1 MLLTA
6 LWSKLHWKCLFPS
19 PQQLKTVKLVIVAL
33 LLTGL
38 AASARTYSQKV
49 TISEKNVP
57 IEKVFS
63 IIEQQTGYVFFYDEA
78 LLAKARKVNIQAAN
92 LPLAEVLKLCFQ
104 DQPLTYAIVDET
116 IIVKAKPQSAAIAAA
131 PPPQDITGIV
141 TDAEGQPLAGAAV
154 KVKGTTQGAGTD
166 RNGHFKIAS
175 VDDKATLEVSYIG
188 YDTKL
193 VPVNGG
199 RSIAVQLTATVS
211 DLGKTIVIG
220 YGTTTKLK
228 STGSTSTLRAE
239 DIAKQPIANPL
250 NALQGRVAGALVTQ
264 SNGLPGSRVTI
275 QIRGNN
281 SIDASSLGSQPL
293 YIIDGVPFNMNDN
306 SLPFNNDVN
315 GRGISASSGGL
326 SPFSLINPSEI
337 ESIDILKDADATAIY
352 GARGSNGV
360 VLITT
365 KKGKAGKTK
374 LGITAYQGMGKV
386 GHYIPMMN
394 TQQYR
399 QMRKEAFAND
409 GTTPSLSTAPDLLAW
424 DSTTTTDWQKRY
436 MGNTAKLSDVQ
447 ATVSGGDARTRFL
460 LSTGYHYETPVFPGD
475 YNNRRISSRFNA
487 DHTSLDRK
495 FNANVTANY
504 AYENTNLPYVDL
516 SSLYILPPNM
526 PLYNADG
533 SLYWNANFNNPEA
546 TRLKKYGSKSHNLV
560 TNAVLRYTI
569 LPGLDIKSSF
579 GYNNIQMDQNQ
590 QEPAVSKNPTGS
602 GTLTNSARFVFLN
615 QRSYIW
621 EPQATYSRN
630 IGEGKLSALLG
641 STFQSSVN
649 TALSQTA
656 DNYSTAA
663 LMNSLTGAGSYGTPT
678 YSYTAYKYTSVFG
691 RLTYDWKS
699 KYLFNGVLRRDG
711 SSRFGNDS
719 RFGTFWSLGTGWV
732 FSKEAF
738 ARSWSF
744 LTFGK
749 LRGSYGRTGNDQIQD
764 YLYRAMY
771 SSSGT
776 YQNSTALVPSRIDNP
791 LLHWQ
796 NTYKLE
802 FGLDLAFLDSRV
814 EATASYYTNRTPDQL
829 GYLTLSDQA
838 GFNSYAS
845 NFDAVIRNSGVEFE
859 LKTDNIRKKNFG
871 WKTAFNLTIPRTNL
885 VSASPS
891 YFYYNRNLLG
901 KPLSMVLRYNYMG
914 VDPSTGRPLYRDA
927 TKDSLTFTPNFSTD
941 RSMAGY
947 TAPKMYGGINNT
959 FNYKGFE
966 LSFFFQ
972 YTVQDGTIY
981 PLNAPG
987 VFSNGNQQTYWLNR
1001 WTKPGDNSALPKAT
1015 TTSSVYGSWSSSNAT
1030 WGNASFLRLRNVNMS
1045 YAFPAELLK
1054 KMHVENCRVFLQ
1066 GQNLWWTSK
1075 NKYSYDP
1082 ETGTSMPPLRII
1094 TAGLNVTF

>member
-1 MLLTA
+1 MRLTA

-19 PQQLKTVKLVIVAL
+19 PQQLRTVKLVIVAL
-33 LLTGL
+33 LCTAL

-49 TISEKNVP
+49 TVSEKNVP
-57 IEKVFS
+57 IEKVFK

-78 LLAKARKVNIQAAN
+78 LLAKAKRVNIQVAN
-92 LPLAEVLKLCFQ
+92 MPLTEVLRLCFQ

-116 IIVKAKPQSAAIAAA
+116 IIVKAKAQSAVLATA

-166 RNGHFKIAS
+166 KNGHFRIAG
-175 VDDKATLEVSYIG
+175 VDDKATLEVSYVG

-199 RSIAVQLTATVS
+199 RSIAIQLTATIS
-211 DLGKTIVIG
+211 ELGKTIVIG

-239 DIAKQPIANPL
+239 EISKQPIANPL

-281 SIDASSLGSQPL
+281 SIDPSSLGSQPL
-293 YIIDGVPFNMNDN
+293 YIVDGVPFNMSDN
-306 SLPFNNDVN
+306 SAPFFNDVN
-315 GRGISASSGGL
+315 GRGISAAAGGL
-326 SPFSLINPSEI
+326 SPFSMINPSEI

-374 LGITAYQGMGKV
+374 LNVTAYQGMGKV

-399 QMRKEAFAND
+399 QMRKEAFANEA
-409 GTTPSLSTAPDLLAW
+409 GTPSVSTAPDLLVW
-424 DSTTTTDWQKRY
+424 DSTTTTDWQDKY
-436 MGNTAKLSDVQ
+436 LGNTAKLSDVQ
-447 ATVSGGDARTRFL
+447 ATVSGGDNRTRFL
-460 LSTGYHYETPVFPGD
+460 LSSGYHYETPVFPGD
-475 YNNRRISSRFNA
+475 YSNRRISSRFNA
-487 DHTSLDRK
+487 DHTGLDRK
-495 FNANVTANY
+495 FNANVSVNY
-504 AYENTNLPYVDL
+504 SYENTNLPLNDL
-516 SSLYILPPNM
+516 SALYILPPNM
-526 PLYNADG
+526 PLYNSDG

-546 TRLKKYGSKSHNLV
+546 IRLKKYGSKSHNLMA
-560 TNAVLRYTI
+560 NAVLRYTI

-579 GYNNIQMDQNQ
+579 GYNNMQMDQSLA
-590 QEPAVSKNPTGS
+590 EPAVSKNPTGS
-602 GTLTNSARFVFLN
+602 STPTNSARFVFIN

-621 EPQATYSRN
+621 EPQATYTRN
-630 IGEGKLSALLG
+630 IGEGRLTGLLG
-641 STFQSSVN
+641 GAFQSTVN
-649 TALSQTA
+649 TSLSQTA
-656 DNYSTAA
+656 DNYSTAV
-663 LMNSLTGAGSYGTPT
+663 LTGSLAGAGSYGIPS
-678 YSYTAYKYTSVFG
+678 YNYTAYRYTSAFARV
-691 RLTYDWKS
+691 TYDWKS
-699 KYLFNGVLRRDG
+699 KYLFNGVVRTDG
-711 SSRFGNDS
+711 SSRFGPDF
-719 RFGTFWSLGTGWV
+719 RFGKFWSLGAGWV
-732 FSKEAF
+732 FSKEDF

-749 LRGSYGRTGNDQIQD
+749 LRASYGRTGNDQIQE
-764 YLYRAMY
+764 YLYRAFY
-771 SSSGT
+771 SPSGT
-776 YQNSTALVPSRIDNP
+776 YQNATALAPTRISNP
-791 LLHWQ
+791 TLHWQ
-796 NTYKLE
+796 NTFKLE
-802 FGLDLAFLDSRV
+802 MGLDMAFLDNRV
-814 EATASYYTNRTPDQL
+814 EVTANYYRNRTPDQL
-829 GYLTLSDQA
+829 GFLSLSDQA

-845 NFDAVIRNSGVEFE
+845 NFDAVIRNTGVELE
-859 LKTDNIRKKNFG
+859 LKTDNIRSKNFG

-885 VSASPS
+885 ISASPS
-891 YFYYNRNLLG
+891 YFFYNQNLLG
-901 KPLSMVLRYNYMG
+901 KPLSMVMRFNYMG
-914 VDPSTGRPLYRDA
+914 VDAATGKPLYRDA

-947 TAPKMYGGINNT
+947 TAPKMYGGLNNILT
-959 FNYKGFE
+959 YKGLE

-987 VFSNGNQQTYWLNR
+987 VLSNGNQPTFWLNR
-1001 WTKPGDNSALPKAT
+1001 WTKPGDNNVLPKAT
-1015 TTSSVYGSWSSSNAT
+1015 TVSSVYGSWSSSNAT
-1030 WGNASFLRLRNVNMS
+1030 WGNASFLRLRTVNMN
-1045 YAFPAELLK
+1045 YAFPAALIK
-1054 KMHVENCRVFLQ
+1054 KMRVENCRVFLQ

-1075 NKYSYDP
+1075 NKYVYDP
-1082 ETGTSMPPLRII
+1082 ETGTSMPPLRVI
-1094 TAGLNVTF
+1094 TVGLNVTF